1 MLYLQHNTQPSTN
14 HQTQHQNARNNPL
27 DPLRSIPL
35 AMVPQRLR
43 RILTNQTAKIFTRAP
58 SAPSPARQQKSVRS
72 QPGNVSPT
80 RVNRGANAVRPQPRD
95 RNHHPLIQRDA
106 ARDLQPHHPTRRK
119 AIHRHSPEKIRSR
132 AFPRHD
138 PGSPIRP
145 TPRRAH
151 LGVDGI
157 PQHRTDRDKLPRH
170 RQTPPANAQPSPH
183 TSARRRLPPAQEI
196 PKIIS
201 SPAVGLRPPTSGK
214 N

>member
-1 MLYLQHNTQPSTN
+1 MKIQRKMLYLQHNTQPSII

-43 RILTNQTAKIFTRAP
+43 RSTADQTTKIFTRAP
-58 SAPSPARQQKSVRS
+58 SAPSPARQQKSVKS
-72 QPGNVSPT
+72 QPKSG
-80 RVNRGANAVRPQPRD
+80 NRGANGVRPQPEI

-119 AIHRHSPEKIRSR
+119 SIHRPSPETIRPR
-132 AFPRHD
+132 TFPRHD
-138 PGSPIRP
+138 PGSSIRP

-151 LGVDGI
+151 LGVAGI

-170 RQTPPANAQPSPH
+170 RQTPPTNAQPSPH
-183 TSARRRLPPAQEI
+183 TSARRRLPPAQEK
-196 PKIIS
+196 PKIVS
-201 SPAVGLRPPTSGK
+201 RTPAVIHTK
-214 N
+214 